1 MPHVNF
7 LQGDALDVLRTL
19 PSKSVQCVVTSPPYY
34 GLRDYGVEGQI
45 GLEPTPDEYVARM
58 VDVFREMRRV
68 LRDDGT
74 FWLNIGD
81 CYARIGGTDRVPSAT
96 AKVGSTK
103 AVMEAQPD
111 RTRRTLWP
119 GIKEK
124 DRMMIPARVALALQA
139 DGWWLRDEI
148 VWHKPRTTPFP
159 ANDRTVAAHEMVYL
173 LTKAPRYYFDWAAI
187 EEPSKYPGVVRQGR
201 EAFRLHGAAKAAAL
215 ADMDKT
221 NAYGGRGGE
230 ETVVRETRRARSVW
244 SINPQPYRE
253 AHFATMPLDL
263 AERCIKAGTRRGDVV
278 LDPFGGV
285 GTTALAATRLGRR
298 AVLIELKTD
307 YVNIARNRL
316 GRDFRES
323 LARLREAIRRNEE
336 ARNGRLE
343 E

>member
-1 MPHVNF
+1 MTHVDF
-7 LQGDALDVLRTL
+7 LQGDALEMLRTL
-19 PSKSVQCVVTSPPYY
+19 PNASVQCVVTSPPYY
-34 GLRDYGVEGQI
+34 GLRDYGVAGQI
-45 GLEPTPDEYVARM
+45 GLEKSPEDYINNLVA
-58 VDVFREMRRV
+58 VFREMRRV

-103 AVMEAQPD
+103 AVMEAKPD

-159 ANDRTVAAHEMVYL
+159 ANDRTVGAHEMVYL
-173 LTKAPRYYFDWAAI
+173 FAKSPRYFFDWAAI
-187 EEPSKYPGVVRQGR
+187 EEPSKYPGVVRQKGK
-201 EAFRLHGAAKAAAL
+201 AFRLQGAAKAAAL
-215 ADMDKT
+215 ADMDKK

-230 ETVVRETRRARSVW
+230 EIVVRDTRRARSVW
-244 SINPQPYRE
+244 SISPQPYRE
-253 AHFATMPLDL
+253 AHFATMPSDL
-263 AERCIKAGTRRGDVV
+263 AERCIKAGSRVGDVV
-278 LDPFGGV
+278 LDPFGGA
-285 GTTALAATRLGRR
+285 GTTSLAATRLGRR
-298 AVLIELKTD
+298 AVLIELNAY
-307 YVNIARNRL
+307 YVTLARARL
-316 GRDFRES
+316 GYGFRES

-336 ARNGRLE
+336 ARDAHLG
-343 E
+343 

>member
-7 LQGDALDVLRTL
+7 LQGDALEMLRTL
-19 PSKSVQCVVTSPPYY
+19 PNASVQCVVTSPPYY
-34 GLRDYGVEGQI
+34 GLRDYGVAGQI
-45 GLEPTPDEYVARM
+45 GLEKSPEDYINNLVA
-58 VDVFREMRRV
+58 VFREMRRV

-159 ANDRTVAAHEMVYL
+159 ANDRTVPAHEMVYL
-173 LTKAPRYYFDWAAI
+173 LTKAPRYFFDWAAI
-187 EEPSKYPGVVRQGR
+187 EEPAKYPGVVRKKGK
-201 EAFRLHGAAKAAAL
+201 AFRLQGAAKAAAL
-215 ADMDKT
+215 ADMGKT
-221 NAYGGRGGE
+221 NAYGGKGGE
-230 ETVVRETRRARSVW
+230 EFTVRDTRRARSVW
-244 SINPQPYRE
+244 SLSPQPYRE
-253 AHFATMPLDL
+253 AHFATMPANL
-263 AERCIKAGTRRGDVV
+263 AERCIKAGSRVGDVV
-278 LDPFGGV
+278 LDPFGGA
-285 GTTALAATRLGRR
+285 GTTALAATRLGRN
-298 AVLIELKTD
+298 ATLIELKID
-307 YVNIARNRL
+307 YINIARARL
-316 GRDFRES
+316 GRDLKSS
-323 LARLREAIRRNEE
+323 LARLREAVRRNEE
-336 ARNGRLE
+336 ARSANQ
-343 E
+343 